1 MLKGIRISL
10 ANKCQLL
17 FGLAVVLVMTA
28 ALTVVGWRMQT
39 LVEQAPE
46 RRAKDLAEMWLAEQ
60 ITFGEPVQ
68 RIEEGDQPA
77 FTTGVVLT
85 LINEDELEPAAARD
99 TFLQSAIERFDQTPS
114 AIDYFA
120 ASRDADGQLTFRYA
134 RAVRASDVERME
146 GTFEAG
152 LDAAGLADPLQ
163 QVLLV
168 QLRDQEA
175 AMQQTLNRIYI
186 VAAGLFAGLLAIA
199 VFYYITTRIIL
210 SPVRVLRGYA
220 ERVSEG
226 DILIRSDI
234 NTGDEFEQLSDMFN
248 TMLESIKANQDELQ
262 SANNTLDMKLMD
274 MAEAN
279 VALFEANK
287 VKGEFLANVSHELR
301 TPLNSII
308 GFAEVMQETLADKTG
323 PMDEKR
329 KRYASNIIV
338 SSRRLLEL
346 INDLLDIAKIEAG
359 KMQLRLAT
367 VSVIDTLEGLVTLI
381 RPQAEKKQVR
391 LFIEVSPRLPMIE
404 TDPGKLQQVVFNFL
418 ANAVKFTPAGGTVT
432 LRAESASL
440 PQLPEAS
447 RSETPPPRAPA
458 VSPDPADAAYIRISV
473 ADTGPGISDDDQERI
488 FEKFTQLDPG
498 VTKSYGGTGLGLTIA
513 KELTVML
520 GGTVSVDSTPGQGAT
535 FSVTLPIVA
544 DVDDDAVLQSST
556 PVSVSPQI

>member
-68 RIEEGDQPA
+68 RIDETDDPA
-77 FTTGVVLT
+77 FTTGVLLT
-85 LINEDELEPAAARD
+85 LVDEDELEAAAAAD
-99 TFLQSAIERFDQTPS
+99 AFVKQAIDRFDQAPS
-114 AIDYFA
+114 TTEFFA

-134 RAVRASDVERME
+134 RAVRASDTARME
-146 GTFEAG
+146 GTFDAG

-262 SANNTLDMKLMD
+262 SANSTLDMKLMD

-308 GFAEVMQETLADKTG
+308 GFAEILQETLADKTG
-323 PMDEKR
+323 PIDEKR

-367 VSVIDTLEGLVTLI
+367 VSVTDTLEGLVTLI

-418 ANAVKFTPAGGTVT
+418 ANAVKFTPNGGTVT
-432 LRAESASL
+432 LRAESA
-440 PQLPEAS
+440 
-447 RSETPPPRAPA
+447 PPPLQERNRRETLATRNPA
-458 VSPDPADAAYIRISV
+458 VPIDPAEATYLRISV
-473 ADTGPGISDDDQERI
+473 ADTGPGIADQDQDRI

-513 KELTVML
+513 KELTAML
-520 GGTVSVDSTPGQGAT
+520 GGTLAVDSTPGRGAT
-535 FSVTLPIVA
+535 FSITLPVIA
-544 DVDDDAVLQSST
+544 DVDEDAVLQSSNLT
-556 PVSVSPQI
+556 PGP